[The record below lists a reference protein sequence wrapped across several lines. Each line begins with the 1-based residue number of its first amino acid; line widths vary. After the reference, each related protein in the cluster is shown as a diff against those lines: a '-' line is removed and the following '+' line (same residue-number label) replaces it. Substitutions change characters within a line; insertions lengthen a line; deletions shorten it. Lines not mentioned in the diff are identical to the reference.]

1 LKQAMA
7 SRFGFRFSTYVTM
20 GVLASGGVA
29 APGVAFAGGDATAA
43 EVSSG
48 VKAEARARFDAGL
61 RLFEANDYPAALAEF
76 KRAYDLIPNLVVMY
90 NVGLVYA
97 AMNRPVDA
105 VDSLD
110 LALANDGAQLSAQQR
125 ANARKARAEQA
136 GRVAQVM
143 IVTDRPA
150 IIEID
155 GVEAGKTPLAKPL
168 RVASG
173 LHTIAV
179 AATGF
184 LPSRREV
191 MFAGQVT
198 ETLTL
203 ALLPATSASAH
214 LTISASPVGAELL
227 VNGKSVGVAPLGA
240 SVAVDPGNV
249 RVEARRAGYRTASQ
263 SVNVDDGASGTVDLV
278 LEEDP
283 SATDAPRGRLRLALA
298 EPGAEISVDGAVKA
312 LGTDQTLQL
321 PAGPH
326 QLRVARAGFQPSER
340 RVDVEAGKETSLTV
354 TLAPT
359 LETEAQREDS
369 AHTRRLVGGAIL
381 GGGLLIAIGAGVYA
395 VLTRNDVANSQ
406 ATLDQRVLDEMN
418 PNFMCYYGT
427 DTAGHN
433 KYIDLGCGAYKA
445 SLQDDVSNA
454 KIRRDVAY
462 GAVGLGVVAASIG
475 TYLLVR
481 SSGGESRGPSTSTIG
496 FWSDGRNGG
505 LLVSG
510 RF

>member
-1 LKQAMA
+1 MA
-7 SRFGFRFSTYVTM
+7 SRLGSRFSTYVTM
-20 GVLASGGVA
+20 AMLAFGGVA
-29 APGVAFAGGDATAA
+29 RPRIALAGGGATAA
-43 EVSSG
+43 EVSPA
-48 VKAEARARFDAGL
+48 VKAEARARFDEGL

-110 LALANDGAQLSAQQR
+110 LALANGGAQLNAQQR
-125 ANARKARAEQA
+125 ANANKARAEQA
-136 GRVAQVM
+136 ARIAQVM

-150 IIEID
+150 TIEID
-155 GVEAGKTPLAKPL
+155 GVEAGKTPLANPL

-179 AATGF
+179 VATGF

-214 LTISASPVGAELL
+214 LTISASPVGTELL
-227 VNGKSVGVAPLGA
+227 VNGKPVGVAPLGA
-240 SVAVDPGNV
+240 SVAVEPGSV

-263 SVNVDDGASGTVDLV
+263 TLKVDDGASGTVELV

-283 SATDAPRGRLRLALA
+283 GATDAPRGRLRLALA
-298 EPGAEISVDGAVKA
+298 EPGAEISVDGMVKA
-312 LGTDQTLQL
+312 LGPDQTLQL

-359 LETEAQREDS
+359 LETEAQRQDS

-381 GGGLLIAIGAGVYA
+381 GGGLLIAIGTGVYA
-395 VLTRNDVANSQ
+395 VLTRNDIANAQ
-406 ATLDQRVLDEMN
+406 ATVDQRVLDEMD
-418 PNFMCYYGT
+418 PNFPCYYGT
-427 DTAGHN
+427 DTATHN
-433 KYIDLGCGAYKA
+433 KYLDRGCGAYKA

-462 GAVGLGVVAASIG
+462 GAIGLGLAAAGVG
-475 TYLLVR
+475 TYLFVKA
-481 SSGGESRGPSTSTIG
+481 SGEEHRLPSASTIG

-505 LLVSG
+505 VLVFG